1 MAKTVVKRKLN
12 KSKLFTVLFAVLFVV
27 SLFMSINAF
36 AETTAFKITSATLSD
51 KSDGVTGTITSFT
64 DDKVINNIEFHKLND
79 SVTYKMVIKSNL
91 SREITILDITD
102 DNENSFI
109 DYEYDKH
116 ENEKVSANGT
126 LNFDVKAIYKTLVN
140 DITKRNQ
147 NNTVKFTIKY
157 LDEGEKKTDEI
168 IINPKTGD
176 SIHISYIMLIIS
188 SIGLITSLAT
198 SKKKKKAL
206 NMMLIGLITLPV
218 IAKAASTLT
227 FDLSLVSTYKL
238 NDKIVVTLDDGTT
251 ETTKAINYGGTIDS
265 LPSPIVA
272 GYHIDKWVN
281 EDNTDF
287 DITAPIYEDKTVTAS
302 WKANPYT
309 IHFNINDTSIVVDP
323 GTTLITDGSMEDLEM
338 VYDTSKALTSNGFTI
353 QGYAF
358 DSWNTKADG
367 TGTKIEDGATVNN
380 LAESGIVNLYARWG
394 ATPYTVNY
402 DINTPDP
409 NATGTTASQSKPYN
423 TTFTLSPNGFTRT
436 GYNFYGWNTESDG
449 SGTHYDD
456 EESVKNLDI
465 DGEITLYAQWGP
477 KSISITFDKN
487 TDDTHVTGTM
497 TNQTVTY
504 DVNTYLKQNAYVR
517 PGYTF
522 LGWNIQS
529 DGLGNHY
536 DNQENITNEFVNNT
550 TLYAEWDVNDY
561 RIVFKK
567 NDDRATG
574 GMSPQT
580 ITYDTTVNLDQL
592 GFELTGYNF
601 VEWNTEEDG
610 SGTSYSDQA
619 EVTNLITSGELELYA
634 IWEPK
639 QYTITYDINTDD
651 PNATGTMSAQV
662 IVYDVQNTKLNE
674 NQYTRTGY
682 AFAGWNTLA
691 NGQGTH
697 YDDKQ
702 DVTNT
707 ISENDITLYAEW
719 AVTPYTVIFNPN
731 YTTTE
736 QIHSQQIAYGVE
748 ANLNANTYIREHY
761 KFLGWNTLA
770 NGTGTHYDDG
780 QKVKNLDID
789 GEVNLYAEWIE
800 STATLQT
807 GSNVNTLLKSV
818 NSNATAFKHY
828 TGAPDFDSIDGEVD
842 IALST
847 SNFPVYAWND
857 NETIYWWSEAED
869 VFLNGDSSHLFQN
882 LTSITDIELENLDSI
897 NVNDMSFM
905 FDGCSSIEE
914 IDVTPLN
921 TSNVTNM
928 YAMFAH
934 MTNLSSLDV
943 SSFEMSN
950 VENVQ
955 SFAAYGQKLTE
966 LDLSSWDTSNFKNIK
981 WIVRDSA
988 VKKLNLSGWNT
999 NKVEIFGGFSSFFSS
1014 VEELDLSNWT
1024 NMNFTDM
1031 SNWFGGASNFKKI
1044 NFTNFNTS
1052 EVKNM
1057 ANMFNGTTGLTTL
1070 DLSSFNTSKVKDMS
1084 LMFYNDKFT
1093 TLDISNFNTSSL
1105 ENMYG
1110 MFAGLKNIEKLD
1122 LSMFNTSNVTNM
1134 RSVFNGSTIKELDLS
1149 SWNTS
1154 RVENMWMMFEFCS
1167 SLEKIYVGS
1176 QWTTDNV
1183 TNSASIFNGTSNLVG
1198 GSGTTWNSSMTH
1210 DKSYARIDDPD
1221 NGKPGLFTDIA
1232 DKPISP

>member
-36 AETTAFKITSATLSD
+36 AETSAFKITGATLSD
-51 KSDGVTGTITSFT
+51 KSDGVTGTITNFT

-79 SVTYKMVIKSNL
+79 SVTYKLVIKSNL

-116 ENEKVSANGT
+116 ENEKISANGT

-140 DITKRNQ
+140 DITKRTQ

-157 LDEGEKKTDEI
+157 LDEGEKKTDTI

-176 SIHISYIMLIIS
+176 NIHISYIMLIIS
-188 SIGLITSLAT
+188 SIGLVTSIAT

-206 NMMLIGLITLPV
+206 NMMLIGLITLPI

-227 FDLSLVSTYKL
+227 FDLSLVSTYTL
-238 NDKIVVTLDDGTT
+238 NDKIIVTLDDGTT
-251 ETTKAINYGGTIDS
+251 ETTKAINYGETIDS
-265 LPSPIVA
+265 LPSPTVT

-309 IHFNINDTSIVVDP
+309 IHFNINDASIVVEP
-323 GTTLITDGSMEDLEM
+323 GTTLITDGSMSDLEM
-338 VYDTSKALTSNGFTI
+338 VYDTTKALTSNGFTI

-449 SGTHYDD
+449 TGTHYDD

-477 KSISITFDKN
+477 KSISITFDDN

-522 LGWNIQS
+522 SGWNTQS

-619 EVTNLITSGELELYA
+619 EVTNLVTSGELELYA

-651 PNATGTMSAQV
+651 PNATGTMSAQI
-662 IVYDVQNTKLNE
+662 IVFDIPNNLLNE

-707 ISENDITLYAEW
+707 MSENDITLYAEW
-719 AVTPYTVIFNPN
+719 AVTPYHVVFNKNGGSGNQMPN
-731 YTTTE
+731 QE
-736 QIHSQQIAYGVE
+736 IAYGEEV
-748 ANLNANTYIREHY
+748 NLNTNTYTREGY
-761 KFLGWNTLA
+761 NYLGWNTQSD
-770 NGTGTHYDDG
+770 GQGTHYDNE
-780 QKVKNLDID
+780 QLVKNLDID
-789 GEVNLYAEWIE
+789 GEVILYAEWDANQYTI
-800 STATLQT
+800 TYDKNG
-807 GSNVNTLLKSV
+807 GSGNDM
-818 NSNATAFKHY
+818 
-828 TGAPDFDSIDGEVD
+828 PDQVFTYGV
-842 IALST
+842 ST
-847 SNFPVYAWND
+847 SLNPNTYTRSKHNFIGWNTKADGTGIHYDNTQDITNLISENTTLYAEWFFRCRSFATDSWNTIISNINSDPNYYYLADSCEKEVEMDMD
-857 NETIYWWSEAED
+857 N
-869 VFLNGDSSHLFQN
+869 
-882 LTSITDIELENLDSI
+882 DSI
-897 NVNDMSFM
+897 NESY
-905 FDGCSSIEE
+905 
-914 IDVTPLN
+914 T
-921 TSNVTNM
+921 
-928 YAMFAH
+928 
-934 MTNLSSLDV
+934 
-943 SSFEMSN
+943 
-950 VENVQ
+950 
-955 SFAAYGQKLTE
+955 
-966 LDLSSWDTSNFKNIK
+966 
-981 WIVRDSA
+981 VRLA
-988 VKKLNLSGWNT
+988 
-999 NKVEIFGGFSSFFSS
+999 
-1014 VEELDLSNWT
+1014 
-1024 NMNFTDM
+1024 
-1031 SNWFGGASNFKKI
+1031 
-1044 NFTNFNTS
+1044 
-1052 EVKNM
+1052 
-1057 ANMFNGTTGLTTL
+1057 
-1070 DLSSFNTSKVKDMS
+1070 NTSKPEVCETEGYSQTACGIVIEFIDSVSNKNIYSVNNNAGGWAGSS
-1084 LMFYNDKFT
+1084 LATWLNSDFYNKLPSDLQSVIIPT
-1093 TLDISNFNTSSL
+1093 YPIVSGSGPSGDSPIIT
-1105 ENMYG
+1105 EN
-1110 MFAGLKNIEKLD
+1110 D
-1122 LSMFNTSNVTNM
+1122 TNL
-1134 RSVFNGSTIKELDLS
+1134 NKIYLS
-1149 SWNTS
+1149 SAYEIGLTHSADNKNNPLTDTRMLDFYS
-1154 RVENMWMMFEFCS
+1154 ANNSNSGR
-1167 SLEKIYVGS
+1167 LKGQI
-1176 QWTTDNV
+1176 QWWIRTPHSNADNV
-1183 TNSASIFNGTSNLVG
+1183 WFVIVG
-1198 GSGTTWNSSMTH
+1198 GSTYNSNVSNNRQVTPVF
-1210 DKSYARIDDPD
+1210 RIGI
-1221 NGKPGLFTDIA
+1221 NN
-1232 DKPISP
+1232 